1 MENDPVSIYVY
12 SGNKRLMNNKNYL
25 KEFFKLEA
33 ASGIVLFTCA
43 VVALVWANS
52 PLAASYHALWQVSF
66 AGLSLHHW
74 MNDGLMAI
82 FFLVVGLEIKR
93 EITQGEL
100 SSIQKAS
107 LPIAAAL
114 GGMVVPALIYIFFN
128 QGTTGAAGWGI
139 PMATDI
145 AFAIGVLTLLGKRVP
160 IALKLFLTAFAIVDD
175 MGAVLV
181 IALFYTAQIS
191 WMFLALG
198 FAVLGALL
206 ILNRMGVLKSSI
218 YLILGILIWF
228 AFLKSGIHATVA
240 GVLLA
245 FVIPTQTGI
254 KLEHN
259 LHPFVSFGIMPLFAL
274 ANAGVSLS
282 GGTLFQPINL
292 GIIAG
297 LVIGK
302 QVGITLFSWLAVR
315 LGFAELPKGIRWVQI
330 YATGWLGGIGFTMS
344 LFIANLAFSEADLV
358 DVAKLGILVASVLA
372 GIAGAAILYFF
383 NRKET
388 SYVH

>member
-1 MENDPVSIYVY
+1 MLETN
-12 SGNKRLMNNKNYL
+12 RLQD
-25 KEFFKLEA
+25 FFKLEA
-33 ASGIVLFTCA
+33 ASGIVLFACA
-43 VVALVWANS
+43 VAALVWANS
-52 PLAASYHALWQVSF
+52 PFAGSYHTLWQVSV

-74 MNDGLMAI
+74 INDGLMAI

-100 SSIQKAS
+100 SSKQKAS
-107 LPIAAAL
+107 LPIAAAM

-128 QGTTGAAGWGI
+128 RGTTGAAGWGI

-160 IALKLFLTAFAIVDD
+160 ASLKLFLTAFAIVDD

-191 WMFLALG
+191 WIFLALG
-198 FAVLGALL
+198 FGILGTLF

-218 YLILGILIWF
+218 YLILGALVWF

-245 FVIPTQTGI
+245 FVIPTRTGI
-254 KLEHN
+254 KLEHIF
-259 LHPFVSFGIMPLFAL
+259 HPWVSFGIMPLFAL

-282 GGTLFQPINL
+282 GGTLFHPVNL
-292 GIIAG
+292 GIIVG
-297 LVIGK
+297 LILGK
-302 QVGITLFSWLAVR
+302 QMGITLFSWTAVR
-315 LGFAELPKGIRWVQI
+315 LRIAALPEGIRWIQL

-344 LFIANLAFSEADLV
+344 LFIANLAFSEPHLV
-358 DVAKLGILVASVLA
+358 DVAKLGILAASVLA
-372 GIAGAAILYFF
+372 GVGGAAILFLS
-383 NRKET
+383 RRREAALWL
-388 SYVH
+388 

>member
-1 MENDPVSIYVY
+1 
-12 SGNKRLMNNKNYL
+12 MNNKNYL

-33 ASGIVLFTCA
+33 ASGIVLFACA

-52 PLAASYHALWQVSF
+52 PLAASYHTLWQVSF

-191 WMFLALG
+191 WLFLALG

>member
-1 MENDPVSIYVY
+1 MLKTN
-12 SGNKRLMNNKNYL
+12 RLQD
-25 KEFFKLEA
+25 FFKLEA
-33 ASGIVLFTCA
+33 ASGIVLFACA
-43 VVALVWANS
+43 VAALVWANS
-52 PLAASYHALWQVSF
+52 PFAASYHTLWQVSV

-114 GGMVVPALIYIFFN
+114 GGMVVPALIYAFFN
-128 QGTTGAAGWGI
+128 QGTAGAAGWGI

-145 AFAIGVLTLLGKRVP
+145 AFALGVLNLLGKRVP
-160 IALKLFLTAFAIVDD
+160 ASLKLFLTAFAIVDD

-191 WMFLALG
+191 WLFLALG
-198 FAVLGALL
+198 FGILGALF
-206 ILNRMGVLKSSI
+206 ILNRMGVLRSSI
-218 YLILGILIWF
+218 YLTLGVLVWF
-228 AFLKSGIHATVA
+228 TFLKSGIHATVA

-245 FVIPTQTGI
+245 FVIPTRTGI
-254 KLEHN
+254 KLEHT
-259 LHPFVSFGIMPLFAL
+259 LHPWVSFGIMPLFAL

-282 GGTLFQPINL
+282 GGTLFHPVNL

-297 LVIGK
+297 LILGK
-302 QVGITLFSWLAVR
+302 QIGITLFSWAAVR
-315 LGFAELPKGIRWVQI
+315 LRFAALPEGIRWIQL

-344 LFIANLAFSEADLV
+344 LFITNLAFSEAYLV
-358 DVAKLGILVASVLA
+358 DLAKLGILTASVLA
-372 GIAGAAILYFF
+372 GGIGAAILFLSS
-383 NRKET
+383 RKN
-388 SYVH
+388 SGYV

>member
-1 MENDPVSIYVY
+1 
-12 SGNKRLMNNKNYL
+12 MNNKNYL

-33 ASGIVLFTCA
+33 ASGIVLFACA

-52 PLAASYHALWQVSF
+52 PLAASYHTLWQVSF
-66 AGLSLHHW
+66 VGLSLHHW

-191 WMFLALG
+191 WLFLALG